1 MNNNQIDG
9 KEINNEGEQEADV
22 GVDRK
27 KKVTIAFLIALICI
41 IGLYF
46 VFRSDRDEAPKSSP
60 KPDVIFSEED
70 DNIELNRKLTSI
82 PDLITPG
89 INNTFNINDI
99 KQPEAPKE
107 IDSNSHFDFKMPEP
121 PKIDVQNKEKEKP
134 REEKII
140 LPPVFGQISDEFN
153 QSIAPQAPQENA
165 TESNPKLRKR
175 NASVL
180 MFGGGG
186 GNSEEDET
194 PEGKR
199 KHDMLDLISG
209 NFGKKKTGASSFS
222 KITDSYVGLKDRMI
236 LAGKMMDIVLETR
249 ISTAQDGMIRAVIS
263 SDVYSESGY
272 NILIPSGSRVIGSYS
287 NQKKKNTYVVE
298 IALTRRVRPDGID
311 IMLGGMPLTDKL
323 GGSGVRPDKIHT
335 GLGKSIFNSLI
346 MGAISI
352 GSLFGIR
359 QIDDTSAS
367 QSSNQP
373 QFIPNPLVPGG
384 IIFNPNYNYN
394 NKNTD
399 LSEASKD
406 AVDNITSNLKSRFE
420 NDTAD
425 PIFIVNQGR
434 KLSIM
439 TNKDIVFSDENAFI
453 FYPGE
458 ISALMKENCNK

>member
-1 MNNNQIDG
+1 MNNNQIDE
-9 KEINNEGEQEADV
+9 KEIEDEGEQEV
-22 GVDRK
+22 EVDTGRK
-27 KKVTIAFLIALICI
+27 KKIIIAVLIAIICI
-41 IGLYF
+41 GGLYF
-46 VFRSDRDEAPKSSP
+46 VFRSDNTETIKTVT

-70 DNIELNRKLTSI
+70 DNIELNKKLTSI
-82 PDLITPG
+82 PDVITPG

-107 IDSNSHFDFKMPEP
+107 IDTNSNFNFKMPEP
-121 PKIDVQNKEKEKP
+121 PKIELQTKETEKSKEDKL
-134 REEKII
+134 I
-140 LPPVFGQISDEFN
+140 LPPVFGQINDEAN
-153 QSIAPQAPQENA
+153 QSVAPITQQNAPEN
-165 TESNPKLRKR
+165 NPKLRKR

-186 GNSEEDET
+186 SSTEEDNT

-199 KHDMLDLISG
+199 KNDILDLISG
-209 NFGKKKTGASSFS
+209 NYGKKKASTSSFP

-272 NILIPSGSRVIGSYS
+272 NILIPAGSRVIGSYS
-287 NQKKKNTYVVE
+287 NQKKKNAYVVE
-298 IALTRRVRPDGID
+298 IALTRIVRPDGID

-335 GLGKSIFNSLI
+335 GLAKSIFNSLI
-346 MGAISI
+346 MGAVSL
-352 GSLFGIR
+352 GSLFATKN
-359 QIDDTSAS
+359 IDQT
-367 QSSNQP
+367 NQNSIS
-373 QFIPNPLVPGG
+373 FIPNPLIPGQLLAV
-384 IIFNPNYNYN
+384 N
-394 NKNTD
+394 NNNTD
-399 LSEASKD
+399 FSGASKD
-406 AVDNITSNLKSRFE
+406 AVDNITNNLKSRFE
-420 NDTAD
+420 SDTAD
-425 PIFIVNQGR
+425 PVFIVNQGR

-439 TNKDIVFSDENAFI
+439 TNKDIIFSDENAFI